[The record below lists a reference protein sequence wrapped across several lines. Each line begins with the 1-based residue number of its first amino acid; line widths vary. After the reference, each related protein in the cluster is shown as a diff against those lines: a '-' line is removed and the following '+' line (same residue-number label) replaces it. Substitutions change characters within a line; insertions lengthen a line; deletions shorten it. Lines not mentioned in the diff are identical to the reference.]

1 MPKYECKIARQNGET
16 IIEKIDGADEF
27 SVADAILSRG
37 DRIIYIREIRG
48 MNLTL
53 GNANSR
59 NSTKAN
65 QQQKGRTG
73 ILNRLKGINIK
84 ELSLFTNQ
92 FGTMLNSG
100 LSLSR
105 TLSVLKRQTQ
115 NAKLIEVIEELE
127 NGVRQ
132 GNQLSDV
139 MKKFPDVFS
148 PLYISMVKAGE
159 TSGNLGQSL
168 ITMSGFL
175 ERDNSMAS
183 KMKGAMTYPIMVLG
197 FSIAIVLALFIFVI
211 PTFKGFLTQLGA
223 QLPFITNIIFAVA
236 DFLLKYLWLLALII
250 IGGFIAYR
258 RWSKTPQ
265 GRRVVDNLKLKIPV
279 ISELTLKSAMARF
292 SDTFSTLFSAGI
304 PIISCLETVRGVL
317 DNVIIAEKVDGI
329 ISDIKKGES
338 LSTAIEKSGMFTP
351 MVYDMTAVGEESG
364 SLDKM
369 LRKVA
374 EFYNEEVDG
383 LVDRVAAMVNPIMMV
398 FVGLI
403 VGGTLIGLYL
413 PIFQMASY
421 IQ

>member
-338 LSTAIEKSGMFTP
+338 LSAAIEKSGMFTP

>member
-139 MKKFPDVFS
+139 MKNFLMFFS
-148 PLYISMVKAGE
+148 SLY
-159 TSGNLGQSL
+159 
-168 ITMSGFL
+168 
-175 ERDNSMAS
+175 
-183 KMKGAMTYPIMVLG
+183 
-197 FSIAIVLALFIFVI
+197 
-211 PTFKGFLTQLGA
+211 
-223 QLPFITNIIFAVA
+223 
-236 DFLLKYLWLLALII
+236 KY
-250 IGGFIAYR
+250 G
-258 RWSKTPQ
+258 
-265 GRRVVDNLKLKIPV
+265 
-279 ISELTLKSAMARF
+279 KSR
-292 SDTFSTLFSAGI
+292 
-304 PIISCLETVRGVL
+304 
-317 DNVIIAEKVDGI
+317 
-329 ISDIKKGES
+329 
-338 LSTAIEKSGMFTP
+338 
-351 MVYDMTAVGEESG
+351 
-364 SLDKM
+364 
-369 LRKVA
+369 
-374 EFYNEEVDG
+374 
-383 LVDRVAAMVNPIMMV
+383 
-398 FVGLI
+398 
-403 VGGTLIGLYL
+403 
-413 PIFQMASY
+413 
-421 IQ
+421 